1 MRSFGYASEETL
13 VKHTLA
19 LLGDINL
26 MQVSDASVPF
36 RRVREVL
43 AQADCRFAN
52 LECCLYDQPTQHELR
67 DEGFFAS
74 PAAGEALKLVGID
87 AIGNANNVNYGA
99 DPIRSSCAALKALG
113 IPSTGAGENREQAY
127 APVVVERKG
136 VRYGFLQ
143 RSSVYWPTNHEAG
156 ENSAGIATLQG
167 HTAYQPMLYK
177 IRPELPPAN
186 RPGVPPHV
194 VTWADPKALARYKE
208 DIAALRNRCDVLTV
222 SHHWGLF
229 EEVLDY
235 QIEIAHAAIDSGADA
250 VIGHGPHYSLP
261 MEMYKGKPVF
271 YGLGNFSFHTGH
283 GGRKHGNWVGEAARL
298 TYEDKA
304 LKRVAIRLVRH
315 NEQNETFFSH
325 PRDEAEAIARLQGF
339 CDRFGTKLTP
349 DGDEL
354 VIWQGG

>member
-1 MRSFGYASEETL
+1 MR
-13 VKHTLA
+13 HTLA

-26 MQVSDASVPF
+26 MGVTDASVPF
-36 RRVREVL
+36 RKVRESM
-43 AQADCRFAN
+43 ATADCRFAN
-52 LECCLYDQPTQHELR
+52 LECCLYEQQTAHELR
-67 DEGFFAS
+67 DEGFFAA

-99 DPIRSSCAALKALG
+99 DAIRSSCAVLKSLG
-113 IPSTGAGENREQAY
+113 IPNTGAGADRASAY
-127 APVVVERKG
+127 APVVIERKG

-143 RSSVYWPTNHEAG
+143 RTSVYWPTNHEAG
-156 ENSAGIATLQG
+156 ESSPGVAVLQG

-186 RPGVPPHV
+186 RPGVPPAII
-194 VTWADPKALARYKE
+194 TWADPKSLARYEE
-208 DIAALRNRCDVLTV
+208 DVARLRGQCDILTA

-235 QIEIAHAAIDSGADA
+235 QVEIAHAGIDAGADV

-283 GGRKHGNWVGEAARL
+283 GGRKHGDWIGEAARL
-298 TYEDKA
+298 TYEDKV

-315 NEQNETFFSH
+315 NAANETYFCNLG
-325 PRDEAEAIARLQGF
+325 DEAEALARLQSL
-339 CDRFGTKLTP
+339 CDRFGTRLAP
-349 DGDEL
+349 QGEEL
-354 VIWQGG
+354 VIWEG